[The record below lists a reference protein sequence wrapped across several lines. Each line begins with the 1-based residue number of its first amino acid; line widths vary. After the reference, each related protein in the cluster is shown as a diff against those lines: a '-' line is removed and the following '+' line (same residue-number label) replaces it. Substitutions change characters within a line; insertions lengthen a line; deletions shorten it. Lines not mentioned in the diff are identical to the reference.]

1 MTKPRKEQVRM
12 SIRPPVQVDE
22 KEAAAMEFIGA
33 APAGAVNSNAAQ
45 PPEVEVEETLPWEE
59 PGVREDV
66 VKQYNLRLAEPD
78 LLKLRYVVE
87 KRRAKSINSY
97 ILDVLLP
104 QVYADIEEL
113 TGRAK

>member
-1 MTKPRKEQVRM
+1 M
-12 SIRPPVQVDE
+12 SIRPPIQVDE

-33 APAGAVNSNAAQ
+33 APGGAVDPKVSQAIA
-45 PPEVEVEETLPWEE
+45 EAVVLPWEG

-66 VKQYNLRLAEPD
+66 VKQYNLRLAEPY

-87 KRRAKSINSY
+87 RQRAKSINSY

-104 QVYADIEEL
+104 RLDVDVAEL
-113 TGRAK
+113 TGRK

>member
-1 MTKPRKEQVRM
+1 MTKPRKEPVRM

-22 KEAAAMEFIGA
+22 KEAAAQEFISA
-33 APAGAVNSNAAQ
+33 APGARVDPKASQTIA
-45 PPEVEVEETLPWEE
+45 EEESLPWEG

-87 KRRAKSINSY
+87 RRRAKSINAY
-97 ILDVLLP
+97 ILDVLLA
-104 QVYADIEEL
+104 QLHADVAEL
-113 TGRAK
+113 TGRKE

>member
-22 KEAAAMEFIGA
+22 KEAAALEFIGS
-33 APAGAVNSNAAQ
+33 APGGAVDSKEPRTVA
-45 PPEVEVEETLPWEE
+45 EEESPPWEV

-87 KRRAKSINSY
+87 RQRAKSINAY
-97 ILDVLLP
+97 ILHALLP
-104 QVYADIEEL
+104 QLYADVAEL
-113 TGRAK
+113 TGRKE